1 MAIPIGAAGVYA
13 AIARLTANPAQA
25 AAAPADPK
33 SAASLP
39 CSRRR
44 SAWSTSSAKNP
55 TRRPAPWSTASNVV
69 DVITAVSA
77 TKVAIDAVV
86 AVRDKI
92 IVAYE
97 DIMKM
102 PIG

>member
-1 MAIPIGAAGVYA
+1 
-13 AIARLTANPAQA
+13 
-25 AAAPADPK
+25 
-33 SAASLP
+33 
-39 CSRRR
+39 
-44 SAWSTSSAKNP
+44 
-55 TRRPAPWSTASNVV
+55 VV
-69 DVITAVSA
+69 DVITAVSE

-102 PIG
+102 PI